1 MIFELE
7 TLVGGGA
14 LLFAILIYS
23 FVKSGNQNSSKKG
36 QTQTKS
42 IKSNRIPDEKVSVK
56 RLMKDLKKITL
67 VKETRLKF
75 GYTEKSIQA
84 QLDKQLR
91 DIYESVQKEY
101 GLEGNNA
108 TKIDFNIG
116 RGRVGIEVKLA
127 KSVFRSSELQRLVGQ
142 LKDYTDAKYDNE
154 NLIVLVAG
162 EEHHLTDRVQLD
174 KVRQRVD
181 DEGAHFVFLG
191 VGEPI

>member
-7 TLVGGGA
+7 TLVGGGFVF
-14 LLFAILIYS
+14 LFLVYLFA
-23 FVKSGNQNSSKKG
+23 KPNNQSKNS
-36 QTQTKS
+36 TQKTKA
-42 IKSNRIPDEKVSVK
+42 IKSNRIPDKKVSVN
-56 RLMKDLKKITL
+56 RLMKDLKKLTL
-67 VKETRLKF
+67 VKESRLKF

-91 DIYESVQKEY
+91 STYESVQKEY

-127 KSVFRSSELQRLVGQ
+127 KSVFKSSELQRLVGQ
-142 LKDYTDAKYDNE
+142 LKDYTDAKFDNK

-174 KVRQRVD
+174 KVKQRVD
-181 DEGAHFVFLG
+181 DEEAHFIFLE
-191 VGEPI
+191 VGESI